1 MRAKSELKTILDFA
15 SDEEA
20 ERFVESADLTDFDLS
35 DMKPMH
41 FDFGDDANDVHL
53 RLPASLLDAIK
64 SKAKERGVTSARI
77 IRDALEQALAK

>member
-1 MRAKSELKTILDFA
+1 MRAKSELKTIPDFA

-20 ERFVESADLTDFDLS
+20 ELFVESADLTEFDLS
-35 DMKPMH
+35 DMTPMH
-41 FDFGDDANDVHL
+41 FDFADDRKDVHV